1 MRLTDYEKQAQ
12 REVERWQQGEPAV
25 GLADAIAGGWTKLP
39 GSFAGLVRQAADLA
53 MRPVDWAVD
62 RVVPPEM
69 IDRLSEG
76 IGQALGRL
84 NEAST
89 WTFEEEDL
97 LEKARERGIEVGNLR
112 ELRDRPLEEL
122 DPLAREFFNQ
132 NAILAAIEGGGTS
145 LGGPLFI
152 AADIP
157 LLFTINFRVIQQVAG
172 AYGFPLRGAEFEPL
186 VVAIYNVA
194 ASGSR
199 DAKHAALRELSVAAA
214 SFAHDT
220 DYRGRRAQGT
230 FREQNRHV
238 PRELAK
244 NLAARKLGQ
253 LIPVAGA
260 AVGAGVNYWFTEQ
273 TARTSYMLFRSLYLE
288 RKERL

>member
-1 MRLTDYEKQAQ
+1 MRLTEYEKQAQ
-12 REVERWQQGEPAV
+12 RDIERWHQGESIAGWPGALADLPRSLT
-25 GLADAIAGGWTKLP
+25 GLA
-39 GSFAGLVRQAADLA
+39 RQAADLV
-53 MRPVDWAVD
+53 MKPVDWAVE
-62 RVVPPEM
+62 RVVPPAM
-69 IDRLSEG
+69 VDRLSDAIAET
-76 IGQALGRL
+76 LGYL

-97 LEKARERGIEVGNLR
+97 LEKARQRGMEVENLR
-112 ELRDRPLEEL
+112 DLRDRPLEDL
-122 DPLAREFFNQ
+122 DPLARDFFNQ
-132 NAILAAIEGGGTS
+132 NAILAAVEGGGTS

-157 LLFTINFRVIQQVAG
+157 LLFTINFRVIQQIG
-172 AYGFPLRGAEFEPL
+172 GTYGFPLRQAEFQPL

-214 SFAHDT
+214 AFAHET
-220 DYRGRRAQGT
+220 GYRGRRSEGT
-230 FREQNRHV
+230 FRDQNRHV

-253 LIPVAGA
+253 LIPIAGA

-273 TARTSYMLFRSLYLE
+273 TAQASYMLFRSLYLE

>member
-1 MRLTDYEKQAQ
+1 MRLTEYEKQAR
-12 REVERWQQGEPAV
+12 REIERWQQGEAMPSWPGGFADLPKSLT
-25 GLADAIAGGWTKLP
+25 GLA
-39 GSFAGLVRQAADLA
+39 RHAADLV
-53 MRPVDWAVD
+53 MKPVDWVVE
-62 RVVPPEM
+62 RVVPPDVV
-69 IDRLSEG
+69 DRLSDAIADG
-76 IGQALGRL
+76 LGYL

-97 LEKARERGIEVGNLR
+97 LEKARQRGLEAESLR
-112 ELRDRPLEEL
+112 DLRDRPLEEL
-122 DPLAREFFNQ
+122 DPLARDFFNQ
-132 NAILAAIEGGGTS
+132 NAILAAVEGGGTS
-145 LGGPLFI
+145 IGGPLFI

-157 LLFTINFRVIQQVAG
+157 LLFTINFRVIQQIG
-172 AYGFPLRGAEFEPL
+172 GTYGFPLRQPEFQPL
-186 VVAIYNVA
+186 VVSIYNVA

-199 DAKHAALRELSVAAA
+199 DARHAALRELSVAAA
-214 SFAHDT
+214 AFAHET
-220 DYRGRRAQGT
+220 GYRGRRSEGT

-253 LIPVAGA
+253 LIPIAGA

-273 TARTSYMLFRSLYLE
+273 TARASYMLFRSLYLE

>member
-1 MRLTDYEKQAQ
+1 MRLSEYEKQAQ
-12 REVERWQQGEPAV
+12 REIERWHQGDSEIPGWDRGLSELPRNLT
-25 GLADAIAGGWTKLP
+25 GLA
-39 GSFAGLVRQAADLA
+39 RHAADLV
-53 MRPVDWAVD
+53 MKPVDWVVE
-62 RVVPPEM
+62 RVVPPE
-69 IDRLSEG
+69 IVDRLSDAIGEG
-76 IGQALGRL
+76 LGYL
-84 NEAST
+84 NDAST
-89 WTFEEEDL
+89 WTFEEEDVL
-97 LEKARERGIEVGNLR
+97 AKARQRGIPAERVSD
-112 ELRDRPLEEL
+112 LRDRPLEEL
-122 DPLAREFFNQ
+122 DPLARDFFNQ
-132 NAILAAIEGGGTS
+132 NAILAAVEGGGTS

-157 LLFTINFRVIQQVAG
+157 LLFTINFRVIQQIG
-172 AYGFPLRGAEFEPL
+172 GTYGFPLRQPEFKPL

-214 SFAHDT
+214 AFAHET
-220 DYRGRRAQGT
+220 GYRGRRAQGT

-253 LIPVAGA
+253 LIPIAGA

-273 TARTSYMLFRSLYLE
+273 TSKTAYMLFRSLYLE
-288 RKERL
+288 RKERI

>member
-1 MRLTDYEKQAQ
+1 MRLTEYEKQAQ
-12 REVERWQQGEPAV
+12 REIERWHQGEAITGWPSAFADLPRSLT
-25 GLADAIAGGWTKLP
+25 GLA
-39 GSFAGLVRQAADLA
+39 RQATNLV
-53 MRPVDWAVD
+53 MKPVDWAVEKA
-62 RVVPPEM
+62 VPPAVV
-69 IDRLSEG
+69 DRMSDAIADTLGYLS
-76 IGQALGRL
+76 
-84 NEAST
+84 EAST

-97 LEKARERGIEVGNLR
+97 LEKARQRGLEVESLR
-112 ELRDRPLEEL
+112 DLRDRPLEDL
-122 DPLAREFFNQ
+122 DPLARDFFNQ
-132 NAILAAIEGGGTS
+132 NAVLAAIEGGGTS

-157 LLFTINFRVIQQVAG
+157 LLFTINFRVIQQIG
-172 AYGFPLRGAEFEPL
+172 GTYGFPLRQPEFQPL

-214 SFAHDT
+214 AFAHET
-220 DYRGRRAQGT
+220 GYRGRRSEGT

-253 LIPVAGA
+253 LIPIAGA

-273 TARTSYMLFRSLYLE
+273 TAQASYMLFRSLYLE